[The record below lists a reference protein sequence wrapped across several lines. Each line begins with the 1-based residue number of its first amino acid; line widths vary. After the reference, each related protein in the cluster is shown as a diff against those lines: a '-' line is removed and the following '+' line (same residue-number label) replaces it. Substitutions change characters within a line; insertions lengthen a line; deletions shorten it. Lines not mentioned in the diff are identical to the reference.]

1 MKTHDDEVPVNA
13 NTRNDQGPANEKS
26 RDSNVAANE
35 KSSDSN
41 VAANEIPHV
50 GKSPTDETESPTKEE
65 VASSPNVTP
74 DIKVYKRRWY
84 ILALFSLMAG
94 LQAGV
99 WNQWGPIA
107 RTSERMYG
115 WTDSDIALLANWGPI
130 MFLPSCLAWSW
141 LLDTKGLRPTCL
153 LASALIAAGTGV
165 RCITQSQPT
174 FTWLVHTGHILNG
187 LAGPI
192 GKGGVAKLSAVWFP
206 REERTTSTT
215 IGFVVI
221 GLSLGLT
228 FLVGPLLV
236 PEMKTFPTNATF
248 SSFDNVTY
256 HVGNTTVADAI
267 TEHKRTIA
275 FYLYGTFAVCAF
287 LFLLMC
293 VYFPNS
299 PPHPPSVSASK
310 ARMDYVAGL
319 KHLARK
325 RRFWQIAVAYGLSTG
340 TRDVWGFA
348 MLDVNLKA
356 HGISQADAG
365 WLGFYGFLAAAA
377 TGIIVG
383 RFADRFQRRLRLIL
397 VLLDVLALL
406 SFLWMILLILNIIP
420 RTREELYAA
429 NIVKSVVN
437 GADSPLFFELVCE
450 VSYPVAEGITNL
462 SLTAFNNVASLIFL
476 GVLSIRNIGTVWMNW
491 FLIAAFSVS
500 IMLLVLL
507 GEGRKRSDVDVQRRE
522 HDEEK

>member
-1 MKTHDDEVPVNA
+1 MKTQ
-13 NTRNDQGPANEKS
+13 TDQISTSEKS
-26 RDSNVAANE
+26 RVDELPARGSLHTDQFQ
-35 KSSDSN
+35 SSDILTDSKVEVTETILNDHSPSTACSN
-41 VAANEIPHV
+41 SDQATAPEKPR
-50 GKSPTDETESPTKEE
+50 
-65 VASSPNVTP
+65 
-74 DIKVYKRRWY
+74 IKIYKRRWY

-107 RTSERMYG
+107 RTTERMYG

-153 LASALIAAGTGV
+153 LASALIALGTGF

-174 FTWLVHTGHILNG
+174 FTWLVHVGHILNG
-187 LAGPI
+187 LAGPV

-206 REERTTSTT
+206 RQERTTSTT

-221 GLSLGLT
+221 GLGLGLT

-236 PEMKTFPTNATF
+236 PEIETPQNNGTV
-248 SSFDNVTY
+248 SSLENVTISATE
-256 HVGNTTVADAI
+256 GWNTTEADAVI
-267 TEHKRTIA
+267 EQRRIIS
-275 FYLYGTFAVCAF
+275 FYLYGTFGVCAL
-287 LFLLMC
+287 LFIMMC

-299 PPHPPSVSASK
+299 PPHPPSVSASR
-310 ARMDYVAGL
+310 ARMDYVSGL
-319 KHLARK
+319 KHLGRK
-325 RRFWQIAVAYGLSTG
+325 RRFWQTAGAYGLSTG

-420 RTREELYAA
+420 RTKEELYAA

-476 GVLSIRNIGTVWMNW
+476 GLLSIRNIGTVWMNW

-500 IMLLVLL
+500 ILLLVLL
-507 GEGRKRSDVDVQRRE
+507 GEGKKRSDVDVE
-522 HDEEK
+522 EIKSDEEN